1 MGDLFLGLGA
11 GAGILALIAII
22 LGCAVLPFFIFY
34 LITKAAVKNGILE
47 ANRKLEREA
56 FEKKTKEE
64 AAQAKIEQE

>member
-1 MGDLFLGLGA
+1 MGLGA
-11 GAGILALIAII
+11 GAGILAFIAII

-34 LITKAAVKNGILE
+34 LIIKAAVKNGILE
-47 ANRKLEREA
+47 ANKKLEREA